1 MNGLLVAFLI
11 VLLVPLFVATWRS
24 SLAGLALQGALMS
37 SMAFRH
43 GAHLSVASVTEFVDL
58 VVLRTFA
65 APVLLY
71 LVLKRQ
77 NAPRRNDVIAPNLFS
92 WAIALALVL
101 VAFRL
106 ADILVPSEGDL
117 RTLVAVAGSAVVLG
131 LLVLSTRAGPFSQMV
146 GALRL
151 ENGIALFE
159 LGLGPEHDGIGIRI
173 AQTVIFGC
181 SIAFF
186 RYYLANAPDFDGAE
200 PGVEKEAL

>member
-11 VLLVPLFVATWRS
+11 VLLVPLFVATWRT
-24 SLAGLALQGALMS
+24 SLYGLALQGALMS
-37 SMAFRH
+37 WIAFRH
-43 GAHLSVASVTEFVDL
+43 GAHLSVGSITEFVDL

-65 APVLLY
+65 APALLFVVLR
-71 LVLKRQ
+71 RQ

-92 WAIALALVL
+92 WALAFALVL

-106 ADILVPSEGDL
+106 ADILVPTEGDI
-117 RTLVAVAGSAVVLG
+117 RTLVAVAGTAVVLG
-131 LLVLSTRAGPFSQMV
+131 LLVLSTRAGPFSQIV

-159 LGLGPEHDGIGIRI
+159 LGLGPEHDGVGIRI
-173 AQTVIFGC
+173 AQTVIYAC

-186 RYYLANAPDFDGAE
+186 RYYLSVAPEFDRSE
-200 PGVEKEAL
+200 PIVEKEAL